1 MDSPEL
7 PSTSVGLFIQT
18 FAQIVEQRKSR
29 YGADMTPSDQPR
41 WPSIILGSGPAGLTA
56 ALYLARA
63 ELRPLVLGGPEPGGQ
78 LVTTTDVE
86 NYPGFPDGIQG
97 PELMVKFRAQAT
109 RFGAVVKDVVALKI
123 SGVAHNFSVTAGDE
137 TFQAET
143 LIVATGASAMWL
155 GLDSETRLRGK
166 GVSSC
171 ATCDGFFFKGKEI
184 AVVGGG
190 DTAMEEAL
198 FLTKFATKVTVIH
211 RRDSFRAS
219 KIMQQRVLSHEKIAV
234 IWNHEV
240 AEVLGDTNV
249 TGLKL
254 KSTVDESTQEL
265 TIGGLFVAI
274 GHQPNTEF
282 LKGVIDLDEKGY
294 AVIRESTH
302 SSVEGIFIAG
312 DVADHRYRQAV
323 TAAGA
328 GCMAA
333 LDVEKYL
340 TGQLPG
346 W

>member
-1 MDSPEL
+1 MTE
-7 PSTSVGLFIQT
+7 STNPDVWP
-18 FAQIVEQRKSR
+18 AIV
-29 YGADMTPSDQPR
+29 
-41 WPSIILGSGPAGLTA
+41 LGSGPAGLTA

-63 ELRPLVLGGPEPGGQ
+63 ELKPLVLGGPEPGGQ

-97 PELMVKFRAQAT
+97 PELMLKFRAQAT
-109 RFGAVVKDVVALKI
+109 RFGAVVKDIVASKVEG
-123 SGVAHNFSVTAGDE
+123 SAKHFTVTVGDQ
-137 TFQAET
+137 TYQGQT

-171 ATCDGFFFKGKEI
+171 ATCDGFFFKGKEL
-184 AVVGGG
+184 AVIGGG

-211 RRDSFRAS
+211 RRDSFKAS
-219 KIMQQRVLSHEKIAV
+219 KIMQQRVLTHEKISV
-234 IWNHEV
+234 IWNHAV
-240 AEVLGDTNV
+240 AEVLGETTV

-254 KSTVDESTQEL
+254 QSTVDDSIQ
-265 TIGGLFVAI
+265 TINVGGMFVAI
-274 GHQPNTEF
+274 GHKPNTEF
-282 LKGVIDLDEKGY
+282 LQGVIELDVKGY
-294 AVIRESTH
+294 AVIQHDTH
-302 SSVEGIFIAG
+302 SNVEGIFIAG

-340 TGQLPG
+340 TGQMPK